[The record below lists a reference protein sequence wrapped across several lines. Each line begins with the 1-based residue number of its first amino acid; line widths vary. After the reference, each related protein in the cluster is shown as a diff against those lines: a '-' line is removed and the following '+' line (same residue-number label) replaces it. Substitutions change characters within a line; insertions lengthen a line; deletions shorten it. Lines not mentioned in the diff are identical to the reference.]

1 MAGNLF
7 DRIAEYYD
15 GLHGDV
21 DYPAEC
27 TPLEKVISDV
37 LDRQPAT
44 LLDLGCGT
52 GSHAL
57 ILADRG
63 YRVTGI
69 DASAAMLR
77 VARAKARG
85 RRNPAFV
92 RADMRRFDLGRTF
105 DAAICMDGA
114 YTHLLTERDLLAHLR
129 TVRHH
134 LSPGGVYVF
143 EFAQALRAETEGL
156 GWIYREA
163 PERIVWLYDLAFDR
177 RRRLVTA
184 KNRFFAFEGDR
195 VRRTFVDTYSTR
207 VTSVPALR
215 RLLARAGMRLV
226 RVGSTEGGSRL
237 RQLRRDDPLPM
248 AVAKRSLPAG
258 ETRPGPSDGR
268 AEKRRRLTRATG
280 VRSAANSE

>member
-15 GLHGDV
+15 ILHEDV
-21 DYPAEC
+21 DYAAEC
-27 TPLEKVISDV
+27 TLLEKVVAGV
-37 LDRQPAT
+37 LRRQPAT

-52 GSHAL
+52 GSHAV

-77 VARAKARG
+77 VARAKVRG
-85 RRNPAFV
+85 RRNPSFV

-105 DAAICMDGA
+105 DAIVCMDGA

-129 TVRHH
+129 TVRRH

-143 EFAQALRAETEGL
+143 EFAQALKADTEGP
-156 GWIYREA
+156 GWIYRQG
-163 PERIVWLYDLAFDR
+163 PPRIVWLYDLALDR
-177 RRRLVTA
+177 RRHLITA
-184 KNRFFAFEGDR
+184 NNRFFAFEGDR
-195 VRRTFVDTYSTR
+195 VRRTFVNTYATR

-215 RLLARAGMRLV
+215 RLLSHAGMRLV
-226 RVGSTEGGSRL
+226 RVGSTGGSGLL
-237 RQLRRDDPLPM
+237 RVRSDDPLPM
-248 AVAKRSLPAG
+248 AVA
-258 ETRPGPSDGR
+258 GP
-268 AEKRRRLTRATG
+268 
-280 VRSAANSE
+280 

>member
-15 GLHGDV
+15 VLHEDV
-21 DYPAEC
+21 DYAAEC
-27 TPLEKVISDV
+27 TLLEKVVAGV
-37 LDRQPAT
+37 LRRQPAT
-44 LLDLGCGT
+44 VLDLGCGT
-52 GSHAL
+52 GNHAV

-63 YRVTGI
+63 HRVTGI

-129 TVRHH
+129 TVRRH
-134 LSPGGVYVF
+134 LRPGGVYVF
-143 EFAQALRAETEGL
+143 EFAQALKADTEGP
-156 GWIYREA
+156 GWIYREG
-163 PERIVWLYDLAFDR
+163 PPRIVWLYDLAFDR
-177 RRRLVTA
+177 RRHLITA
-184 KNRFFAFEGDR
+184 NNRFFAFEGDR
-195 VRRTFVDTYSTR
+195 VRRTFVNTYATR

-215 RLLARAGMRLV
+215 RLLARAGMRLL
-226 RVGSTEGGSRL
+226 RVGSSDGSGL
-237 RQLRRDDPLPM
+237 RPVRRDDPLPT
-248 AVAKRSLPAG
+248 AVAQR
-258 ETRPGPSDGR
+258 
-268 AEKRRRLTRATG
+268 
-280 VRSAANSE
+280 